1 MNSRTTLGPAVRL
14 VRFRSVPP
22 VDTSGMHDELTE
34 VAQHTAAPGRGH
46 LAGVAGDLARP
57 VLVVGSGLPVADLE
71 VLFRDQE
78 LTCVAVM
85 DDERGERVGLITRG
99 RFTGAMTGRLGFGR
113 AVLERRPTSDVTDWS
128 ALVVAPAASV
138 AEVATRAMER
148 PGERRY
154 DEVLVQGERWGSAS
168 AADLVL
174 ALVGALA
181 QRSTHDPLTRLHGR
195 PSTWHGLTRRCEM
208 AARTKAR
215 VVLVLLDVRDMAQT
229 NARYGQ
235 ANGDALLAELAR
247 RLGGALPPGCE
258 AGRVGGDRFAVL
270 ATLPPVDDLRAAA
283 QADALR
289 QQVVTSLLAPS
300 GGIPPSAWPWLHSSV
315 AWSIA
320 GTASPDELIGEAES
334 RLRRTKA
341 AARRADTTIPSTRPA
356 AAPTMGE

>member
-1 MNSRTTLGPAVRL
+1 MNIRTTLILAVRL
-14 VRFRSVPP
+14 VRFRFADRA
-22 VDTSGMHDELTE
+22 DTSGMHDELTE

-71 VLFRDQE
+71 VIYRDQE
-78 LTCVAVM
+78 LACVAVQ
-85 DDERGERVGLITRG
+85 DDDGADRVGLITRA
-99 RFTGAMTGRLGFGR
+99 RFTGAMTGRLGYGR
-113 AVLERRPTSDVTDWS
+113 AVLMRRPTGDVTDWS
-128 ALVVAPAASV
+128 ALVVTPEAPV

-154 DEVLVQGERWGSAS
+154 DEVLVHGERWGSAS

-181 QRSTHDPLTRLHGR
+181 QRSTHDPLTRLAGR

-208 AARTKAR
+208 VVRTRGAR
-215 VVLVLLDVRDMAQT
+215 VVLVLLDVRGMAET

-247 RLGGALPPGCE
+247 RLREALPPGCE
-258 AGRVGGDRFAVL
+258 AGRVDGDRFAVL

-283 QADALR
+283 EADAVR
-289 QQVVTSLLAPS
+289 QRMVAALMAPS

-315 AWSIA
+315 VWSVA
-320 GTASPDELIGEAES
+320 GAASPDELIREAES
-334 RLRRTKA
+334 RLRQAKA
-341 AARRADTTIPSTRPA
+341 AARRADAPVPSPRPA
-356 AAPTMGE
+356 